1 MEKDKF
7 NGLIERAIKGSKDDF
22 LRFVTGI
29 YGVNECVF
37 DHIWDVPVIA
47 SWEGDTIVTTS
58 LSNKT
63 EDEILDIVDKFIAGE
78 LEDAEGCFIPLN
90 KMAVEFTV
98 KELEEWKNKL
108 DSGELKLDY
117 DAIIVYNEPSLQK
130 QYRELVKE
138 NSEKAKPKTQEELDK
153 IFVDYVKGVIT
164 HERCNL
170 NAAYLVTE
178 VRNNKFVSEEINGA
192 EISTWKYDDI
202 LSGKINSKVDCTD
215 YTDRNKVLIDTLR
228 QMMNN
233 YKEGDS
239 IQDCLFKIIEDRKGQ
254 YTDIDDREVLT
265 MYTLFPEELTEWATF
280 GAYDFIRENKLQKKI
295 MDVCGTDVPL
305 ELGKLKKKVKEYVDK
320 LEEGSLSDK
329 QTKMLEML
337 GISTNRKINKEEVKR
352 ALYNPQYIFKKAK
365 DEICENNYD
374 NENTTYL
381 EVINNEPNF
390 IKKIFN
396 KILKFFKK

>member
-29 YGVNECVF
+29 YGVDECVF

-164 HERCNL
+164 HERCHL

-192 EISTWKYDDI
+192 EMSTWEYDDI
-202 LSGKINSKVDCTD
+202 LTEKINSKVDYTD
-215 YTDRNKVLIDTLR
+215 YSDRNEVLVDTLR

-239 IQDCLFKIIEDRKGQ
+239 IQDCLFKIIEDREGKGQ

-305 ELGKLKKKVKEYVDK
+305 EFGQLKKKVKEYVDQ

-329 QTKMLEML
+329 QTQMLEML
-337 GISTNRKINKEEVKR
+337 GISISRKINKEEVKELATSER
-352 ALYNPQYIFKKAK
+352 
-365 DEICENNYD
+365 
-374 NENTTYL
+374 TL
-381 EVINNEPNF
+381 ETLFVNSPLLDTMTFMAN
-390 IKKIFN
+390 IKKEDTI
-396 KILKFFKK
+396 KKQQKGR